1 MTESVNDDTLYW
13 EKDETSPNIVIYDL
27 ENNET
32 IIPQSEEEILPQT
45 QIRKVISRNV
55 STQRRRFR

>member
-1 MTESVNDDTLYW
+1 LTESVNDDTLYW

>member
-1 MTESVNDDTLYW
+1 M
-13 EKDETSPNIVIYDL
+13 IYDL